1 MRRPDRHRL
10 GWGLS
15 LGATVCLMGCGP
27 RPDSVPAP
35 PPGASAV
42 DPIAGATGP
51 GAGPDPNGAVQPV
64 RLDDIDTVRSDPT
77 PEQRNPFRFGG
88 GGPPASFDTAP
99 VLPAL
104 PSQGGALDI
113 DAASAPPSGA
123 PAPSAAIPLTFIGFM
138 ESPGIEGRVV
148 VLTDGDDVFHGRRGD
163 VIDGRYRIVRLGLES
178 VELERIDGGGQATL
192 RLPND
197 VSDGV

>member
-1 MRRPDRHRL
+1 M
-10 GWGLS
+10 
-15 LGATVCLMGCGP
+15 
-27 RPDSVPAP
+27 
-35 PPGASAV
+35 
-42 DPIAGATGP
+42 
-51 GAGPDPNGAVQPV
+51 
-64 RLDDIDTVRSDPT
+64 RLDDMDTERSDPT

-88 GGPPASFDTAP
+88 GRPPASFDAVP
-99 VLPAL
+99 VLPPL

-113 DAASAPPSGA
+113 AAAPASPGGA
-123 PAPSAAIPLTFIGFM
+123 PAPTAAIPLTFIGFM

-148 VLTDGDDVFHGRRGD
+148 ILTDGDDVFHGRRGD
-163 VIDGRYRIVRLGLES
+163 VVDGRYRIVRLGLES

>member
-1 MRRPDRHRL
+1 M
-10 GWGLS
+10 
-15 LGATVCLMGCGP
+15 
-27 RPDSVPAP
+27 
-35 PPGASAV
+35 
-42 DPIAGATGP
+42 
-51 GAGPDPNGAVQPV
+51 
-64 RLDDIDTVRSDPT
+64 DTVRSDPT

-99 VLPAL
+99 VLPPL

-113 DAASAPPSGA
+113 DAA

>member
-1 MRRPDRHRL
+1 MRPPDRHRL

-64 RLDDIDTVRSDPT
+64 RLDDMATVRSDPT

-99 VLPAL
+99 VLPPL

-113 DAASAPPSGA
+113 DAASAPPSGQWRA
-123 PAPSAAIPLTFIGFM
+123 GAVCSDSADVHRVHG
-138 ESPGIEGRVV
+138 ESRN
-148 VLTDGDDVFHGRRGD
+148 RRACRGPD
-163 VIDGRYRIVRLGLES
+163 
-178 VELERIDGGGQATL
+178 
-192 RLPND
+192 
-197 VSDGV
+197 

>member
-1 MRRPDRHRL
+1 MRRRDRHPL

-15 LGATVCLMGCGP
+15 LGATVCLMSCGP
-27 RPDSVPAP
+27 GPDSVPP
-35 PPGASAV
+35 VQPSGASAA
-42 DPIAGATGP
+42 DPIAGATGS
-51 GAGPDPNGAVQPV
+51 GAGPDRNGAVQPV
-64 RLDDIDTVRSDPT
+64 RLDDMDTERSDPT

-99 VLPAL
+99 VLPPL

-113 DAASAPPSGA
+113 DAAPP
-123 PAPSAAIPLTFIGFM
+123 PAAIPLTFIGFM

-163 VIDGRYRIVRLGLES
+163 VIDGRYLIVRLGLES

-192 RLPND
+192 RLSND
-197 VSDGV
+197 ASDGV

>member
-1 MRRPDRHRL
+1 MRRRDRRPL
-10 GWGLS
+10 GWDVS
-15 LGATVCLMGCGP
+15 LGVTVFLMGCGP
-27 RPDSVPAP
+27 RQDSVPAP
-35 PPGASAV
+35 PSGTSAV

-51 GAGPDPNGAVQPV
+51 RAGLDANGAVQPV
-64 RLDDIDTVRSDPT
+64 RLDDMDTERSDPT
-77 PEQRNPFRFGG
+77 PGQRNPFRFGG

-99 VLPAL
+99 VLPPL
-104 PSQGGALDI
+104 TSRGGALDI
-113 DAASAPPSGA
+113 DAAPA

-178 VELERIDGGGQATL
+178 VELERIDGGAQATL

-197 VSDGV
+197 ASDGV